1 MTNPY
6 ASNSEFTPEQEK
18 IWSVLVHILGIFFEF
33 FAPLLGYLL
42 FKAKGPF
49 VGHHMRESLNFGIT
63 MVFAAIVLALSIVGW
78 AIIWALPIYWT
89 IFRIVAAYRASQGE
103 FYRYPLTI
111 RFVKA

>member
-6 ASNSEFTPEQEK
+6 ASNSQFSPEQEK
-18 IWSVLVHILGIFFEF
+18 LWSVLVHLLGIFFEF

-42 FKAKGPF
+42 FKGKGPF

-63 MVFAAIVLALSIVGW
+63 MVIAAIVLALSIVGW

>member
-1 MTNPY
+1 M
-6 ASNSEFTPEQEK
+6 
-18 IWSVLVHILGIFFEF
+18 LVHILGIFFEF

-42 FKAKGPF
+42 FKGKGPF

-63 MVFAAIVLALSIVGW
+63 MVIAAIVLALSIVGW